1 MELTW
6 TVHFVFL
13 VLPGNTTSTA
23 PKNVCDCVH
32 ARDFMYLITTVM
44 IIIQFRYDK
53 FIVVKLDTISLLF
66 KVKTLRH
73 THWNEDLHIY
83 DTITTSYLIY
93 KMK

>member
-13 VLPGNTTSTA
+13 ILPGNTTSPAPPT

-32 ARDFMYLITTVM
+32 VQDFMYLITTVM

-53 FIVVKLDTISLLF
+53 FIVVKVDTISLLF

-73 THWNEDLHIY
+73 THWNEDLHVY
-83 DTITTSYLIY
+83 DTITFSYLI
-93 KMK
+93 